1 MGRIKSR
8 NQDGVIK
15 MCDYS
20 LMHLQSRP
28 AVVGDRLVV
37 KNFVNS
43 RTVGLGDPREPEVA
57 VCLLPGTEV
66 AFDAPVLVHEC
77 VTGIPIEQIRDT
89 GHKVARF
96 RQINTD
102 TLMVHHDAV
111 EFPDGSIA
119 LVTLLSIGQVAI
131 VLQLPA
137 APKTVEEAQEQKR
150 LEVVA

>member
-1 MGRIKSR
+1 
-8 NQDGVIK
+8 

-20 LMHLQSRP
+20 LMHLKSRP
-28 AVVGDRLVV
+28 AVVGDKLTV
-37 KNFVNS
+37 KNFMNT
-43 RTVGLGDPREPEVA
+43 RTIGLSDLREPEVA

-77 VTGIPIEQIRDT
+77 TIGIPIEKVRNT

-102 TLMVHHDAV
+102 TLCVHHDAV
-111 EFPDGSIA
+111 EFPDGSMA
-119 LVTLLSIGQVAI
+119 LVTLLSVGQVAT